1 MSASPHAQHGH
12 IRGSGTSRPEPRVR
26 RDIVQ
31 QKRQRSARSAQLSK
45 HPLIVELLVEQFVV
59 CTHYI
64 PRAAQRVRIRAELP
78 PPLERIAMYAE
89 RSARTWLA
97 WTAEP
102 RTWFLMAQKAKVSG
116 RARRAPALRMFFYD
130 ADGRPVASGTW
141 VMDATRGWSLVNPH

>member
-1 MSASPHAQHGH
+1 MNASPNAEHGQ
-12 IRGSGTSRPEPRVR
+12 IRGSGTSRREPNVR
-26 RDIVQ
+26 MR
-31 QKRQRSARSAQLSK
+31 RRTARSVQLSK
-45 HPLIVELLVEQFVV
+45 HPPTLELLAEQFVV
-59 CTHYI
+59 STYYV
-64 PRAAQRVRIRAELP
+64 PRAAQRVRTPAELP
-78 PPLERIAMYAE
+78 PPLERLAMYAE

-102 RTWFLMAQKAKVSG
+102 RIWFLMAQRAKVSG